1 MSETFNSLLP
11 VMVVFL
17 MVWLL
22 GLSVWMWWLYN
33 HYRKL
38 GKGVRGG
45 NLIKVLESVLESQK
59 DFKKE
64 LDKFEKQTQDISLTM
79 KNHIQKVGLTR
90 FNPFNETGGDQSFSL
105 CLLDDNDHGF
115 IISCLHTRDRT
126 RVYAKPVKSGK
137 SKYRLSDEEKKAI
150 SEALKK

>member
-1 MSETFNSLLP
+1 
-11 VMVVFL
+11 MVVFL
-17 MVWLL
+17 MLWLL

-33 HYRKL
+33 HYRQL

-45 NLIKVLESVLESQK
+45 NLIKILESILNLQK
-59 DFKKE
+59 DFKKD
-64 LDKFEKQTQDISLTM
+64 LSKFEKQTEEISVTM
-79 KNHIQKVGLTR
+79 KSHIQKLGLTR

-105 CLLDDNDHGF
+105 CLLDDYDNGF
-115 IISCLHTRDRT
+115 VISCLHTRDRT

-150 SEALKK
+150 KQALKQNE